1 MSIQQLRK
9 RVEALEKA
17 HPVHSK
23 EDEMQELRRR
33 AMRHLSYQEL
43 RVLEAIG
50 ERRYGPLSESE
61 AAAIRALEDAMR
73 HEMEHGDEVVPS
85 AETNS

>member
-33 AMRHLSYQEL
+33 AD
-43 RVLEAIG
+43 EASLLPGIKG
-50 ERRYGPLSESE
+50 FGS
-61 AAAIRALEDAMR
+61 
-73 HEMEHGDEVVPS
+73 HW
-85 AETNS
+85 